1 MKKRTTT
8 KKTEKAINSGNEQ
21 AMPDFIGRLKA
32 ESEELT
38 SRTGKLTAFLDG
50 PVYRKLSPTMANLL
64 QAQYH
69 AMTAYQ
75 IILGMRLELLSKEG
89 TKG

>member
-1 MKKRTTT
+1 
-8 KKTEKAINSGNEQ
+8 
-21 AMPDFIGRLKA
+21 MPDFIWRLKA

-38 SRTGKLTAFLDG
+38 SRTGKLAAFLDS

-75 IILGMRLELLSKEG
+75 IILGMRLELLRRQVLWK
-89 TKG
+89 